1 MLCRCHILLLS
12 FYISMINWFVL
23 FVFSSLIKHDVHM
36 LISKLIIISGEKPKT
51 LQQTKSEYCLVIPD

>member
-1 MLCRCHILLLS
+1 
-12 FYISMINWFVL
+12 MINWFVL